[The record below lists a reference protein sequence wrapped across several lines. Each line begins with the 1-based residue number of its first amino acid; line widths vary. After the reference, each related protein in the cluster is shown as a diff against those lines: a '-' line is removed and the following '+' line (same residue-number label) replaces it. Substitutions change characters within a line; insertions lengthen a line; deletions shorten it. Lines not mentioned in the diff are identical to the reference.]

1 MCSAAVPIQ
10 IKKRLVQPRRSSPP
24 LTPPSPPRSRDFQA
38 SSSPMMTPSKPASVI
53 GADLAI
59 VGQKITLV
67 CQSALIVA
75 GEVSGDIHGDDVTV
89 GETGKV
95 NGTVSA
101 RNLVHSRRDQR
112 AAARRDGRAL
122 FDGTHQR
129 RHRSEAPR
137 HRRGR
142 AVRRPRAQRQGC
154 ERLAAGSRCQHA
166 SQRRL
171 TSQRSSI
178 KLSSCRDR

>member
-1 MCSAAVPIQ
+1 MFGRGTSPDQKTPSASGPT
-10 IKKRLVQPRRSSPP
+10 SPS
-24 LTPPSPPRSRDFQA
+24 LTPPPTPGRDFGN
-38 SSSPMMTPSKPASVI
+38 SPMMSPSKPASVI

-101 RNLVHSRRDQR
+101 RNLSIHGEINGQLRGETV
-112 AAARRDGRAL
+112 ALYATARINGDIIQKNLVIAEGAQFDGRVRSAKDPSDWQPEL
-122 FDGTHQR
+122 DADT
-129 RHRSEAPR
+129 HRSE
-137 HRRGR
+137 
-142 AVRRPRAQRQGC
+142 V
-154 ERLAAGSRCQHA
+154 
-166 SQRRL
+166 
-171 TSQRSSI
+171 
-178 KLSSCRDR
+178 